1 MKHTSLRLSK
11 TGAGLLLLLL
21 VFETDC
27 AEYIVKSRKSMEERE
42 GGWQIIF
49 SGRRKVEVAV
59 EAGLLMQGRVLIPAQ
74 VV

>member
-1 MKHTSLRLSK
+1 
-11 TGAGLLLLLL
+11 
-21 VFETDC
+21 
-27 AEYIVKSRKSMEERE
+27 MEERE